1 MSKMYISYRAFP
13 NCQAA
18 TTYSRSRAVASTG
31 FGIAGVFFTFIIGVD
46 LINAALSFRE
56 ENDWFNYIGLLA
68 LFLCSLALD
77 FYAFVFRSYQTNYE
91 LEKIFIDEAYRQA
104 VVYGEEERSEQY
116 IAECKKERKQKKKAA
131 KENYKKH
138 IKKATIIYSIC
149 SFSVII
155 TILLVSL

>member
-18 TTYSRSRAVASTG
+18 TTYSRSRATASTG
-31 FGIAGVFFTFIIGVD
+31 FGMAGVFFTLIIGVN
-46 LINAALSFRE
+46 LMNAALSFHE
-56 ENDWFNYIGLLA
+56 ENDWFNFIGLLV

-77 FYAFVFRSYQTNYE
+77 FYAFVFRGYQTNYE

-116 IAECKKERKQKKKAA
+116 IEACKKERKRKKKAA

-138 IKKATIIYSIC
+138 IKKAAIIYSIC
-149 SFSVII
+149 SFAVVI
-155 TILLVSL
+155 TILLLSL